1 LCLQGADYLKSTEFL
16 SAKDKLF
23 EVKSTLNINGNL
35 VSLEEP
41 QVMGIINVTPDSF
54 YSDSRVS
61 QETAILKKAEQM
73 LTEGALI
80 LDIGGYSTRPGAAE
94 VLPQEEIKRVTTALN
109 LIATKFPEALLSVDT
124 FRSVVARQAVCAGAH
139 IVNDVSGG
147 SLDEDMWQEVANLKV
162 PYILMH
168 MRGTPQT
175 MNSKNV
181 YDNLLID
188 IGKELRIA
196 VEQLQQLG
204 VADIVVDPGFGFA
217 KSMEQNYELLRNLGY
232 LKRLGL
238 PLLVGIS
245 RKSMIYKKLSIS
257 PEEALNGTTALH
269 MAALQQGASILRVHD
284 VKEAKQ
290 TIDLYKALNP

>member
-1 LCLQGADYLKSTEFL
+1 M

-238 PLLVGIS
+238 PLLVGMS

>member
-1 LCLQGADYLKSTEFL
+1 M

-54 YSDSRVS
+54 YSDSRVN

-188 IGKELRIA
+188 IGKELRVA

>member
-1 LCLQGADYLKSTEFL
+1 M

>member
-1 LCLQGADYLKSTEFL
+1 L

-238 PLLVGIS
+238 PLLVGMS